1 MTDTPPSKP
10 TSGSPSP
17 ADSGLYLV
25 PYWVR
30 GGRLWG
36 LMALV
41 LVLGGLV
48 VPMLLS
54 AVRRQASSRGFG
66 RGVATSL
73 CSLAHTSSGL
83 SRDDALAQL
92 EEIQTS
98 FVRTRAVDAEAF
110 LDGVDQVATSLPAC
124 RFLSE
129 P

>member
-1 MTDTPPSKP
+1 MTPPPSSRP
-10 TSGSPSP
+10 PAGSPAP

-36 LMALV
+36 LIALV

-48 VPMLLS
+48 VPMVLS
-54 AVRRQASSRGFG
+54 AVQRQASSRGFG

-83 SRDDALAQL
+83 SRADALAQL

-98 FVRTRAVDAEAF
+98 FVRTQAVDAEAF
-110 LDGVDQVATSLPAC
+110 LDGVDQVAASLPAC
-124 RFLSE
+124 RFLGE

>member
-10 TSGSPSP
+10 TSGSSSP

-124 RFLSE
+124 RFLGE

>member
-1 MTDTPPSKP
+1 MTPPPSEPSSK
-10 TSGSPSP
+10 SPSP

-36 LMALV
+36 LIALA
-41 LVLGGLV
+41 LVLGGLL

-54 AVRRQASSRGFG
+54 AVQRQASSRGFG

-83 SRDDALAQL
+83 SHHDAMAQL

-110 LDGVDQVATSLPAC
+110 LDGVDQVATRLPAC

>member
-1 MTDTPPSKP
+1 MPPSP
-10 TSGSPSP
+10 SASPSP
-17 ADSGLYLV
+17 SNSGLYLV

-36 LMALV
+36 VIALV

-48 VPMLLS
+48 PPVVLS
-54 AVRRQASSRGFG
+54 SVRRQASSRGFG

-83 SRDDALAQL
+83 SRDDAMAQL
-92 EEIQTS
+92 EDIQTS
-98 FVRTRAVDAEAF
+98 YVRTRAVDVEAF
-110 LDGVDQVATSLPAC
+110 RDGVNQVANSLSAC
-124 RFLSE
+124 RFLAE

>member
-1 MTDTPPSKP
+1 MTPPE
-10 TSGSPSP
+10 SPSP
-17 ADSGLYLV
+17 AKSGLYLV

-36 LMALV
+36 VIALV

-73 CSLAHTSSGL
+73 CSLAHTSTDL
-83 SRDDALAQL
+83 TRDDALAQL

-98 FVRTRAVDAEAF
+98 FVRTRAVDAQAF
-110 LDGVDQVATSLPAC
+110 LDGVEQVATSLPAC
-124 RFLSE
+124 RFLAE

>member
-1 MTDTPPSKP
+1 MTPPE
-10 TSGSPSP
+10 SPSP
-17 ADSGLYLV
+17 AKSGLYLV

-36 LMALV
+36 VIALV
-41 LVLGGLV
+41 LVLGGLL

-73 CSLAHTSSGL
+73 CSLAHTSTDL
-83 SRDDALAQL
+83 TRDDALAQL

-98 FVRTRAVDAEAF
+98 FVRTRAVDAQAF
-110 LDGVDQVATSLPAC
+110 LDGVEQVATSLPAC
-124 RFLSE
+124 RFLAE

>member
-124 RFLSE
+124 RFLGE

>member
-1 MTDTPPSKP
+1 MNPPPSE
-10 TSGSPSP
+10 SPSP
-17 ADSGLYLV
+17 ANSGLYLV

-36 LMALV
+36 LIALV
-41 LVLGGLV
+41 FVLGGIV

-54 AVRRQASSRGFG
+54 IVQRQASSRGFG

-73 CSLAHTSSGL
+73 CSLTHTSTDL
-83 SRDDALAQL
+83 TRDDALAQL

-98 FVRTRAVDAEAF
+98 FVRTRAVDAQAF

-124 RFLSE
+124 RFLGE

>member
-1 MTDTPPSKP
+1 MTPPPSEPSSK
-10 TSGSPSP
+10 SPSP

-36 LMALV
+36 LIALA
-41 LVLGGLV
+41 LVLGGLL

-54 AVRRQASSRGFG
+54 VVQRQASSRGFG

-83 SRDDALAQL
+83 SHDDAKAQL

>member
-1 MTDTPPSKP
+1 MPPSE
-10 TSGSPSP
+10 SPSP
-17 ADSGLYLV
+17 AKSGLYLV

-36 LMALV
+36 VIALV

-73 CSLAHTSSGL
+73 CSLAHTSTDL
-83 SRDDALAQL
+83 TRDDALAQL

-98 FVRTRAVDAEAF
+98 FVRTRAVDAQAF
-110 LDGVDQVATSLPAC
+110 LDGVEQVATSLPAC
-124 RFLSE
+124 RFLGE

>member
-1 MTDTPPSKP
+1 MTPPFSSRP
-10 TSGSPSP
+10 PAGSPAP

-36 LMALV
+36 LIALV

-48 VPMLLS
+48 VPMVLS
-54 AVRRQASSRGFG
+54 AVQRQASSRGFG

-83 SRDDALAQL
+83 SRADALAQL

-98 FVRTRAVDAEAF
+98 FVRTQAVDAEAF
-110 LDGVDQVATSLPAC
+110 LAGVDQVAASLPAC
-124 RFLSE
+124 RFLGE

>member
-1 MTDTPPSKP
+1 MPPSSSHP
-10 TSGSPSP
+10 PAGSPSP
-17 ADSGLYLV
+17 AKSGLYLV

-36 LMALV
+36 VIVLV

-48 VPMLLS
+48 LPMLLS
-54 AVRRQASSRGFG
+54 AVRRQSSSRGFG

-73 CSLAHTSSGL
+73 CSLAHTSTDL
-83 SRDDALAQL
+83 TRDDALAQL

-98 FVRTRAVDAEAF
+98 FVRTRAVDAQAF
-110 LDGVDQVATSLPAC
+110 LDGVEQVATSLPAC
-124 RFLSE
+124 RFLAE

>member
-1 MTDTPPSKP
+1 MTPPPSEPSSK
-10 TSGSPSP
+10 SPSP

-36 LMALV
+36 LIALA
-41 LVLGGLV
+41 LVLGGLL

-54 AVRRQASSRGFG
+54 AVQRQASSRGFG

-83 SRDDALAQL
+83 SHDDAMAQL

>member
-1 MTDTPPSKP
+1 MPPSSSHP
-10 TSGSPSP
+10 PAGSPSP
-17 ADSGLYLV
+17 AKSGLYLV

-36 LMALV
+36 VIVLV

-48 VPMLLS
+48 LPMLLS
-54 AVRRQASSRGFG
+54 AVRRQSSSRGFG

-73 CSLAHTSSGL
+73 CSLAHTSTDL
-83 SRDDALAQL
+83 TRDDALAQL

-98 FVRTRAVDAEAF
+98 FVRTRAVDAQAF
-110 LDGVDQVATSLPAC
+110 RDGVEQVAASLPAC
-124 RFLSE
+124 RFLAE

>member
-1 MTDTPPSKP
+1 MTNPLPSKP
-10 TSGSPSP
+10 SSGPPSP

-36 LMALV
+36 LIALV
-41 LVLGGLV
+41 LVFGGLM

-73 CSLAHTSSGL
+73 CSLAHTPSGL
-83 SRDDALAQL
+83 SRNDALAQL

-98 FVRTRAVDAEAF
+98 FVRTQVVDAEAF
-110 LDGVDQVATSLPAC
+110 LDGVDQVATSLSAC
-124 RFLSE
+124 RFLNE

>member
-1 MTDTPPSKP
+1 MNPPPSE
-10 TSGSPSP
+10 SPSP
-17 ADSGLYLV
+17 ANSGLYLV

-36 LMALV
+36 LIALV
-41 LVLGGLV
+41 LVLGGIV

-54 AVRRQASSRGFG
+54 TVRRQASSRGFG

-73 CSLAHTSSGL
+73 CSLAHTSTDL
-83 SRDDALAQL
+83 TRDDALAQL
-92 EEIQTS
+92 EEIQAS
-98 FVRTRAVDAEAF
+98 FVRTRAVDAQAF

-124 RFLSE
+124 RFLGE

>member
-1 MTDTPPSKP
+1 MSSPPSE
-10 TSGSPSP
+10 SSSP
-17 ADSGLYLV
+17 ANSGLYLV

-36 LMALV
+36 VIALV

-48 VPMLLS
+48 LPMVLS
-54 AVRRQASSRGFG
+54 SVRRQASSRGFG

-73 CSLAHTSSGL
+73 CSLAHPSTDL
-83 SRDDALAQL
+83 SHADALAQL

-98 FVRTRAVDAEAF
+98 FVRTRAVDPEAF
-110 LDGVDQVATSLPAC
+110 LLGVKQVATSLPAC
-124 RFLSE
+124 SFLGE

>member
-1 MTDTPPSKP
+1 MPPSE
-10 TSGSPSP
+10 SPSP
-17 ADSGLYLV
+17 AKSGLYLV

-36 LMALV
+36 VIALV

-73 CSLAHTSSGL
+73 CSLAHTSTDL
-83 SRDDALAQL
+83 TRDDALAQL

-98 FVRTRAVDAEAF
+98 FVRSRAVDAQAF
-110 LDGVDQVATSLPAC
+110 LDGVEQVATSLPAC
-124 RFLSE
+124 RFLAE

>member
-1 MTDTPPSKP
+1 MTPPPSEPSSK
-10 TSGSPSP
+10 SPSP

-36 LMALV
+36 LIALA
-41 LVLGGLV
+41 LVLGGLL

-54 AVRRQASSRGFG
+54 AVQRQASSRGFG

-83 SRDDALAQL
+83 SHDDAMAQL
-92 EEIQTS
+92 DEIQTS

>member
-1 MTDTPPSKP
+1 MIPSP
-10 TSGSPSP
+10 SESPSP
-17 ADSGLYLV
+17 ANSGLPYL
-25 PYWVR
+25 VR

-36 LMALV
+36 LIALV
-41 LVLGGLV
+41 LVLGSLV

-73 CSLAHTSSGL
+73 CSLAYASTGL
-83 SRDDALAQL
+83 SRDHAMAQL

-110 LDGVDQVATSLPAC
+110 LDGVEQVATSLPAC
-124 RFLSE
+124 RFLGE

>member
-1 MTDTPPSKP
+1 MNPPPSE
-10 TSGSPSP
+10 SPSP
-17 ADSGLYLV
+17 AKSGLYLV

-36 LMALV
+36 LIALV
-41 LVLGGLV
+41 LVLGGIV

-54 AVRRQASSRGFG
+54 TVRRQASSRGFG

-73 CSLAHTSSGL
+73 CSLAHTSTDL
-83 SRDDALAQL
+83 TRDDALAQL
-92 EEIQTS
+92 EEIQDS
-98 FVRTRAVDAEAF
+98 FVRTRAVDAQAF

-124 RFLSE
+124 RFLGD

>member
-1 MTDTPPSKP
+1 MPPSP
-10 TSGSPSP
+10 SESPSP
-17 ADSGLYLV
+17 ANSGLYLV

-36 LMALV
+36 LIALV

-54 AVRRQASSRGFG
+54 LRRQASSRGFG

-73 CSLAHTSSGL
+73 CSLAHTSTGL
-83 SRDDALAQL
+83 SRDHAMAQL

-110 LDGVDQVATSLPAC
+110 LDGVEQVATSLPAC
-124 RFLSE
+124 RFLGE

>member
-1 MTDTPPSKP
+1 MIPPSSKP
-10 TSGSPSP
+10 SSGSPSP

-36 LMALV
+36 LIALV

-54 AVRRQASSRGFG
+54 SVRRQASSRGFG

-73 CSLAHTSSGL
+73 CSLAHTSTGL
-83 SRDDALAQL
+83 SRDDAMAQL
-92 EEIQTS
+92 EEIQAS
-98 FVRTRAVDAEAF
+98 FVRMRAVDPEAF
-110 LDGVDQVATSLPAC
+110 LDGVDQVANSLPAC
-124 RFLSE
+124 RFLGE

>member
-1 MTDTPPSKP
+1 MPPSP
-10 TSGSPSP
+10 FESPSP
-17 ADSGLYLV
+17 AKSGLYLV

-36 LMALV
+36 LIALV
-41 LVLGGLV
+41 FVLGGLV

-54 AVRRQASSRGFG
+54 SVRRQASSRGFG

-73 CSLAHTSSGL
+73 CSLAHTPTGL
-83 SRDDALAQL
+83 SRDDAMAQL
-92 EEIQTS
+92 DEIQAS

-124 RFLSE
+124 RFLGE

>member
-1 MTDTPPSKP
+1 MTNPPPSKP
-10 TSGSPSP
+10 SSGSPSP

-36 LMALV
+36 LIAV
-41 LVLGGLV
+41 ALVLGGLV
-48 VPMLLS
+48 VPMVLS

-83 SRDDALAQL
+83 SRAEALAQL
-92 EEIQTS
+92 EEIQAS
-98 FVRTRAVDAEAF
+98 FVRTQAVDAEAF

-124 RFLSE
+124 RFLGE

>member
-1 MTDTPPSKP
+1 MTNPPPSKP
-10 TSGSPSP
+10 SSGSPSP

-36 LMALV
+36 LIAV
-41 LVLGGLV
+41 ALVLGGLV
-48 VPMLLS
+48 VPMVLS

-83 SRDDALAQL
+83 SRADALAQL

-98 FVRTRAVDAEAF
+98 FVRTQAIDAEAF
-110 LDGVDQVATSLPAC
+110 LDGVEQVATSLPAC
-124 RFLSE
+124 RFLGE

>member
-1 MTDTPPSKP
+1 M
-10 TSGSPSP
+10 
-17 ADSGLYLV
+17 
-25 PYWVR
+25 R

-36 LMALV
+36 VIVFV

-73 CSLAHTSSGL
+73 CSLAHTSTGL
-83 SRDDALAQL
+83 SRDDAMAQL
-92 EEIQTS
+92 EEIRTS

-110 LDGVDQVATSLPAC
+110 LDGVDQVAISLPAC
-124 RFLSE
+124 RFLGE

>member
-1 MTDTPPSKP
+1 MNPPPSE
-10 TSGSPSP
+10 SPSP
-17 ADSGLYLV
+17 ANSGLYLV

-36 LMALV
+36 LIALV
-41 LVLGGLV
+41 LVLGGIV

-54 AVRRQASSRGFG
+54 TVRRQASSRGFG

-73 CSLAHTSSGL
+73 CSLAHTSTDL
-83 SRDDALAQL
+83 TRDDALAQL
-92 EEIQTS
+92 EEIQDS
-98 FVRTRAVDAEAF
+98 FVRTRAVDAQAF

-124 RFLSE
+124 RFLGD

>member
-1 MTDTPPSKP
+1 MIPPSSKP
-10 TSGSPSP
+10 SSGSPSP

-36 LMALV
+36 LIVLA

-48 VPMLLS
+48 VPMVLS

-73 CSLAHTSSGL
+73 CSLAHTSTGL
-83 SRDDALAQL
+83 SRDDAMAQL
-92 EEIQTS
+92 EEIQAS
-98 FVRTRAVDAEAF
+98 FVRMRAVDPEAF
-110 LDGVDQVATSLPAC
+110 LDGVDQVANSLPAC
-124 RFLSE
+124 RFLGE